1 VPWCTL
7 VARETCERDLG
18 RLMRNPGA
26 TGRLATAGWLG
37 ALALVTVLAA
47 GCTSGPPKASA
58 SGSSDGAVGAVST
71 STTTEAPPP
80 LAQLAIAPADKAADV
95 SPVDAVKVSA
105 AQGTLTSV
113 ALANA
118 DGKQIKG
125 QLSPDGQTWQSIEPL
140 GYGRSY
146 TVTATATGTDGRPVT
161 STSSFTT
168 IKPRNQ
174 TYASMNPRNGEVV
187 GIGQPIAIYFD
198 EPIKDK
204 ATAQK
209 AITIRTTPAVEGAFY
224 WFSDK
229 EVHWRPQKYWAAGTK
244 VVTDIKIYGKDLG
257 GGIYGQEDRHIAFTI
272 GDAFVAEADGN
283 THQMVVKVN
292 GAVVKTVP
300 ISMGREKYPTGD
312 GTFVVTEK
320 FDKKIMD
327 SSTWGIAVD
336 SPDGYKTEVQWATRI
351 SGGGVFVHAAPWS
364 LGDQGKRN
372 VSHGCLNA
380 SPANAKWF
388 YDTAKKGDIVLVTNS
403 GGPKLAPTDG
413 FGDWNMSWA
422 QWVKGGKK

>member
-1 VPWCTL
+1 
-7 VARETCERDLG
+7 
-18 RLMRNPGA
+18 MRIAGAA
-26 TGRLATAGWLG
+26 TGRRAGTGRIVTIGWLG
-37 ALALVTVLAA
+37 ALGLVTALAA
-47 GCTSGPPKASA
+47 GCTSGPPAASA
-58 SGSSDGAVGAVST
+58 SGSSADDTSAG
-71 STTTEAPPP
+71 STTKDAPKPP
-80 LAQLAIAPADKAADV
+80 AARIAIAPVDKAASV
-95 SPVDAVKVSA
+95 PPVDAVKVTA
-105 AQGTLTSV
+105 TGGQLTSV
-113 ALANA
+113 SLANA

-125 QLSPDGQTWQSIEPL
+125 QISPDGQTWLPIDPL
-140 GYGRSY
+140 GYGKAY
-146 TVTATATGTDGRPVT
+146 TVSATATGVDGQVVT

-174 TYASMNPRNGEVV
+174 TYASMNPKNGEVV
-187 GIGQPIAIYFD
+187 GVGQPLAIYFD

-209 AITIRTTPAVEGAFY
+209 AITVKTTPAVEGAFY
-224 WFSDK
+224 WFSDR
-229 EVHWRPQKYWAAGTK
+229 EVHWRPQAYWAPGTK

-257 GGIYGQEDRHIAFTI
+257 GGIYGQEDRHMAFTI

-300 ISMGREKYPTGD
+300 ISMGREKFPTGD
-312 GTFVVTEK
+312 GTFVVTER
-320 FDKKIMD
+320 FAEKIMD

-336 SPDGYKTEVQWATRI
+336 SPDGYRTKVQWATRI

-403 GGPKLAPTDG
+403 GGPKLNPGDG
-413 FGDWNMSWA
+413 FGDWNMAWS